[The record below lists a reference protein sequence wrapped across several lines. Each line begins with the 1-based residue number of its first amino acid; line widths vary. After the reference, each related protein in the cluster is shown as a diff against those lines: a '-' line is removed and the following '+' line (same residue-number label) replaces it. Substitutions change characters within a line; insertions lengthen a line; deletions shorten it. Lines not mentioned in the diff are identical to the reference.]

1 MTLFVVRSITEMLL
15 DLAFPT
21 YKNPFSP
28 LAVLLSFSICAEA
41 KSIVKGKIKYEDTVH
56 SIIDSIG
63 IKINRNKNELLSFFN
78 IV

>member
-1 MTLFVVRSITEMLL
+1 MTLLVARSITEMLL

-41 KSIVKGKIKYEDTVH
+41 KSIVKVKTKFEDTVP
-56 SIIDSIG
+56 SITNTIG
-63 IKINRNKNELLSFFN
+63 IRINRNKNELFSFFN
-78 IV
+78 TI